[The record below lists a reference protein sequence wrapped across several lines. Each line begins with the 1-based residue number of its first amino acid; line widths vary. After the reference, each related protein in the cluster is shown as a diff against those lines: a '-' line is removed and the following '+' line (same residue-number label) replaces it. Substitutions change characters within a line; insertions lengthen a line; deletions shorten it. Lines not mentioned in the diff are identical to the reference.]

1 MFRRR
6 PAARSL
12 SPSLIPLALGCT
24 AVLLSACGSS
34 PMPKMPP
41 LVPSRPAVAP
51 APASA
56 PAATGAASTPAPAP
70 AVAAPVLASPLETPA
85 VAARFPDPTV
95 TFSLP
100 SLQDG
105 RTDFTT
111 NAELDAKLRALA
123 ATLPTVPSENP
134 TSIALVSLGNSQDST
149 PLQALVLTRHP
160 APTAAVIVR
169 GGRPTVLL
177 VGQQHGDEPAGAEA
191 LLVVAEELVSGS
203 LQGLLDRINVVI
215 LPRANPDGAGRSQ
228 GITTLG
234 TDLDTDHLLLTTPE
248 AKAIAKLARDYRP
261 LVVVDAHEYPV
272 DPAYATRFG
281 GAQRADVQLQYAST
295 ARLPEFISKASEE
308 WFRQPLLNALREGG
322 YTSEWAHRPG
332 EGQRLAMGSPRPD
345 SVRNVNGLRNA
356 ISFVVESRGGN
367 LGRVHLKRRVASQV
381 AVITDVLR
389 SSAQRADDL
398 VKLRKY
404 VDASVRA
411 DLCNS
416 QMLIDPRPSAT
427 EHTLVLLDPTTG
439 ADKSVAVNWD
449 SSLVLRD
456 GKQRSRPCGYWL
468 AADQTDA
475 VGRLRALGLR
485 VEQLSEAFD
494 MQADANSG
502 APVAGE
508 REFIEFGAPAGSY
521 YVPLSQPWGNLVVA
535 ALEAD
540 AAQGFLAAK
549 VVTAPN
555 KLRKIAVVPK
565 VRRTLVP

>member
-12 SPSLIPLALGCT
+12 TVSLAPVVLGCT

-41 LVPSRPAVAP
+41 LVPSRPAQAA

-56 PAATGAASTPAPAP
+56 PVASPAASAPKTATPAP
-70 AVAAPVLASPLETPA
+70 VQVSPLEAPA
-85 VAARFPDPTV
+85 VAARFPDPATAF
-95 TFSLP
+95 TLA
-100 SLQDG
+100 SLQDD

-111 NAELDAKLRALA
+111 TAELDAKLRALA
-123 ATLPTVPSENP
+123 ATQPAAPSENP
-134 TSIALVSLGNSQDST
+134 TSIALVSLGNSQDTT
-149 PLQALVLTRHP
+149 PLQALVFTRHP
-160 APTAAVIVR
+160 TPSAAVIVR

-191 LLVVAEELVSGS
+191 LLVVADELATGS

-215 LPRANPDGAGRSQ
+215 LPRANPDGAGRNQAS
-228 GITTLG
+228 TTIG

-248 AKAIAKLARDYRP
+248 AKAVAKLARDYRP

-281 GAQRADVQLQYAST
+281 GAQRADVQLQYAAT
-295 ARLPEFISKASEE
+295 ARLPEFITKASEE
-308 WFRQPLLNALREGG
+308 WFRQPVLTALRDGG

-345 SVRNVNGLRNA
+345 SARNVNGLRNA

-381 AVITDVLR
+381 AVISDILR

-416 QMLIDPRPSAT
+416 QMLIDPRPSVT
-427 EHTLVLLDPTTG
+427 EHTLVLLDPATG

-485 VEQLSEAFD
+485 VEQLSEAFG
-494 MQADANSG
+494 MQADANAG
-502 APVAGE
+502 TPVAGE
-508 REFIEFGAPAGSY
+508 REFIEFAAPAGSY

-555 KLRKIAVVPK
+555 KLRKVAVVPK
-565 VRRTLVP
+565 VRRTLLP